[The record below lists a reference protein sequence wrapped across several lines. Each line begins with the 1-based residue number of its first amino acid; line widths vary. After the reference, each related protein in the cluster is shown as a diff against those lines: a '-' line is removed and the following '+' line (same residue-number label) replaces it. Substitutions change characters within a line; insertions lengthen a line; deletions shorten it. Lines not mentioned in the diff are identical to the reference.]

1 MSSLI
6 LKRPWSFRKPKENL
20 ISELSRTL
28 SFPRSLT
35 AFLVNRG
42 LESREAI
49 EDHLTPTLSRLTDPF
64 SMKDMDRAVD
74 RLARAVVNKEKVGI
88 FGDFDADGVTACALV
103 SLFLQELGLETF
115 HYIPHRENE
124 GYGLNQ
130 SGIDWFASKGCKL
143 MVSVDCGIT
152 NVEEVNYAASLG
164 MDVIVT
170 DHHQPHEFLPKA
182 IACIDP
188 KRADCAFPFKEL
200 SGVGVAF
207 YLSWALRRNLH
218 SSGFFR
224 GSPPNLKKYLDLVA
238 VGTVAD
244 MMPLYKENR
253 ILVSAG
259 LQVLSHDPRPGMK
272 ALMEAAGLS
281 GSVSSFDLAF
291 RIGPRL
297 NAAGRVHH
305 ADTAFHLL
313 VGKEHSRA
321 LELAKELHQYNQER
335 QRQER
340 QLLSEVLEVIK
351 HKGERPAHVLYGSGW
366 RKGILGLVAS
376 KAVEYANCPVILL
389 ARDGDTLTGSGR
401 APEEVD
407 LFSAIGS
414 CYDLFLRF
422 GGHRGAA
429 GVKLPFEKIDEF
441 IKRFEKAVLEQ
452 LSRGIQPVDLKIDAE
467 VDLAELTT
475 GSYLQILEQLEP
487 FGPGY
492 EPPLFS
498 ARDFVINGA
507 KVVGQNHLKMSIQP
521 VEPADG
527 NPCLELLAWGHG
539 DKVDI
544 SWNGIELAFTPS
556 INRWNGRKSVQ
567 LILKD
572 ARKSPSFKQ

>member
-6 LKRPWSFRKPKENL
+6 LNRPWSFRKPKENL
-20 ISELSRTL
+20 ISELSRRL

-35 AFLVNRG
+35 AFLINRG
-42 LESREAI
+42 LESKEAI

-64 SMKDMDRAVD
+64 FMKDMDRAVD
-74 RLARAVVNKEKVGI
+74 RLVRAVVNKERIGI

-143 MVSVDCGIT
+143 MVTVDCGIT
-152 NVEEVNYAASLG
+152 NVEEVRYAASLG
-164 MDVIVT
+164 IDVIVT
-170 DHHQPHEFLPKA
+170 DHHQPHEFLPDA
-182 IACIDP
+182 VACVDP

-207 YLSWALRRNLH
+207 YLSWALRRSLH
-218 SSGFFR
+218 SMGFFKA
-224 GSPPNLKKYLDLVA
+224 SPPNLKKYLDLVA

-244 MMPLYKENR
+244 MMPLYMENR

-259 LQVLSHDPRPGMK
+259 LQVLSDSPRPGMK
-272 ALMEAAGLS
+272 ALMESTGLS
-281 GSVSSFDLAF
+281 GSVSSLDLAF

-305 ADTAFHLL
+305 ADTAFNLL
-313 VGKEHSRA
+313 VSKEYSRA
-321 LELAKELHQYNQER
+321 LELAKELHEYNQKR
-335 QRQER
+335 QKQER
-340 QLLSEVLEVIK
+340 QLLSEVLEIIK
-351 HKGERPAHVLYGSGW
+351 HKGERAVHVLYGNDW

-389 ARDGDTLTGSGR
+389 AKDGDTLTGSGR

-407 LFSAIGS
+407 LFSAISS
-414 CYDLFLRF
+414 CHDLFLRF
-422 GGHRGAA
+422 GGHRSAA
-429 GVKLPFEKIDEF
+429 GVKLPFKKIDEF
-441 IKRFEKAVLEQ
+441 IQRFEKAVLEQ
-452 LSRGIQPVDLKIDAE
+452 LSRAIQPVALKLDAE
-467 VDLAELTT
+467 VNLTELAT

-498 ARDFVINGA
+498 TRNFVVHGA
-507 KVVGQNHLKMSIQP
+507 KIVGQNHLKISIQSA
-521 VEPADG
+521 ETTG
-527 NPCLELLAWGHG
+527 RNPCLELLAWGHG

-544 SWNGIELAFTPS
+544 SWNGVELAFTPS
-556 INRWNGRKSVQ
+556 VNKWNGRKSVQ

-572 ARKSPSFKQ
+572 ARKS